1 MGPNTVSP
9 HRSLFLSVDRIDAV
23 DARKSARGTRLVT
36 GSEEAI
42 VGGRGHTRLRAMPH
56 MPIVQILRPVIRRG
70 VGRTPRRER
79 RRDRL
84 LPRPQHRVPSERGV
98 ARWRAVGCGRASFGS
113 AWHRSH
119 VLGRVGWRPSH
130 RASAIAHRRSRRRC
144 HLVSPAFAAERFTD
158 RGARARLGWTY
169 VRSHGTFPRAAN
181 DRESA
186 RSPAT

>member
-1 MGPNTVSP
+1 MGLNTVSP
-9 HRSLFLSVDRIDAV
+9 HRYLFLSVDRIDAV

-56 MPIVQILRPVIRRG
+56 MPIVQILRPGIRRG

-98 ARWRAVGCGRASFGS
+98 APVARGRLRSRFVRFGVASVARA
-113 AWHRSH
+113 
-119 VLGRVGWRPSH
+119 
-130 RASAIAHRRSRRRC
+130 RSRRLASVASCERNRPPAQPPA
-144 HLVSPAFAAERFTD
+144 VSPRVAGVRRRAVYRSWRAGAVRLDIRPVARHFPPCRERPGV
-158 RGARARLGWTY
+158 GA
-169 VRSHGTFPRAAN
+169 
-181 DRESA
+181 
-186 RSPAT
+186 